1 MKKNLP
7 HLLVFVVL
15 AIASWYV
22 WKNRNS
28 GTLDPNDT
36 TFAIEDTASIVRIF
50 VADRKGQR
58 LILERSK
65 GGPWRMG
72 SGKVPRPDAVFT
84 ILETLRRW
92 EVKTPVP
99 RPAVQNVFKSLATT
113 SVKVEITMTDGA
125 KQVYFVGSGTQD
137 LRGTYAMKEG
147 SELPYIL
154 HLPGWEGYL
163 STRFF
168 AREEEMRERVLLRL
182 KPGNLERLQVEYPSQ
197 PENSYDLRRGAG
209 GIFELRNFSG
219 EATLP
224 CNQQAAAALL
234 AGFAFLPVEGFE
246 NQQPMRDSVPFRV
259 PEKMRLKLWEK
270 GGKLHFISVY
280 PKSQL
285 NQLDVVLLNV
295 APDLDRDYFYHHGMN
310 DFGVLQKRAIPW
322 FYATKA
328 QLMEEGVRP

>member
-7 HLLVFVVL
+7 YLLVFAVL
-15 AIASWYV
+15 AALSWYV
-22 WKNRNS
+22 WNKRNS

-36 TFAIEDTASIVRIF
+36 SFAIEDTSSVVRIF
-50 VADRKGQR
+50 IADRKGQR
-58 LILERSK
+58 LTLERKK

-72 SGKVPRPDAVFT
+72 SGKAPRPDAVFT
-84 ILETLRRW
+84 LLETLRRW

-99 RPAVQNVFKSLATT
+99 RPAVQNVFKSLATL
-113 SVKVEITMTDGA
+113 SVKVEVTMEDGSG
-125 KQVYFVGSGTQD
+125 QVYYVGSGTQD
-137 LRGTYAMKEG
+137 MRGTYAMKEG
-147 SELPYIL
+147 SELPYIV

-168 AREEEMRERVLLRL
+168 ANEEEMRERVLLRL
-182 KPGNLERLQVEYPSQ
+182 QPSNLEKLVVEYPAE
-197 PENSYDLRRGAG
+197 PENSYDLTVLSSGN
-209 GIFELRNFSG
+209 FELRDLSG
-219 EATLP
+219 SSIP
-224 CNQQAAAALL
+224 CNQRAAAALF

-246 NQQPMRDSVPFRV
+246 NMQPMRDSVPGRV

-295 APDLDRDYFYHHGMN
+295 APDMDRDYFYHHGMN

-328 QLMEEGVRP
+328 QLIEEGVRP

>member
-7 HLLVFVVL
+7 YLLVFVVL
-15 AIASWYV
+15 AALSWYV
-22 WKNRNS
+22 WNKRNS
-28 GTLDPNDT
+28 GTLDPHDT
-36 TFAIEDTASIVRIF
+36 NFAIEDTASVVRIF
-50 VADRKGQR
+50 IADRKGQQ
-58 LILERSK
+58 LTLERKK

-72 SGKVPRPDAVFT
+72 SGKTPRPDAVFT
-84 ILETLRRW
+84 LLETFRRW

-99 RPAVQNVFKSLATT
+99 RPAVQNVFKSLSTI
-113 SVKVEITMTDGA
+113 SVKVEVAMADGSV
-125 KQVYFVGSGTQD
+125 QVYYIGSGTQD
-137 LRGTYAMKEG
+137 MRGTYAMKEG

-168 AREEEMRERVLLRL
+168 ANEEEMRERVLLRIQ
-182 KPGNLERLQVEYPSQ
+182 PSNLERLIVEYPAE
-197 PENSYDLRRGAG
+197 PANSYDLRIMPTGN
-209 GIFELRNFSG
+209 FELRDLSG
-219 EATLP
+219 SNLS
-224 CNQQAAAALL
+224 CNQRAAAALF

-246 NQQPMRDSVPFRV
+246 NMQPMRDSVPGRV

-295 APDLDRDYFYHHGMN
+295 APDIDRDYFYHHGMN

-322 FYATKA
+322 FYATKP
-328 QLMEEGVRP
+328 QLSEEGVGP